1 MSKYIYCLTVILSV
15 LIPGW
20 GFSNEAPVHI
30 IPEPAQ
36 VSGRAGV
43 FQFTAS
49 TQFILQSSDSAF
61 DAITKKFLREFAA
74 VSGMKLALK
83 RTAPSPEKDNYLEI
97 IQAKGMQPEGYHL
110 DISPRMVRIF
120 ASSPAGIFYAF
131 QSLRQLLPAEF
142 VSARKISRKKWM
154 IPCADIVDY
163 PRFKYRGMHLDV
175 SRHFF
180 SIDFLKKYLDIL
192 ATYKINTFHWHLT
205 DSHGW
210 RLEIKKY
217 PKLTSV
223 GAWRAQRENIPM
235 TIAPVTGP
243 DEPATYG
250 GFYTQKDVKKL
261 IQYASERFIN
271 IIPEIEMPGHA
282 TAALVAYPEYTCL
295 NNPVP
300 LRIPCGYP
308 GDLKHN
314 FCAGNDS
321 TFLFLQGVL
330 DEVIALFP
338 SSYIHI
344 GGDEVKPASW
354 LSCPRCQQRMKN
366 ERLNSWKELQ
376 NYFTNRIDAY
386 ISSKGRRLIGWDE
399 IMDSGISKNA
409 AVMSWRGTKG
419 GIDAA
424 NAGHTVVMAPY
435 SYVYFDF
442 YQSEPELEPDITYA
456 ALNLAKTYSFEPV
469 PAELDEDR
477 AVLIEGGQGC
487 LWTENV
493 ESPARVEYMLLPR
506 LFALSEALWS
516 PKAAKDYRKL
526 IDKTE
531 SQFARLDKQGI
542 SYAKSIFNVHI
553 RPEFDSA
560 TKTIKVVLE
569 DQTSGKHVIRYNR
582 DGEDVS
588 GHCPIYAGPLIFQQ
602 SGDVQAALY
611 EQDSLMGKVSAAHF
625 TIAPS
630 TGSLVMLDALAKDSA
645 LQTLLARLTDGLHGS
660 IEPYDGQWVDI
671 RDSAFSLTVDLGKSR
686 LLSSVGFRCLEDM
699 VNNVLLP
706 ANIQIGVSNDNK
718 DFHVVD
724 EIINDSLPTEKL
736 RHIKEYKKEDLNERG
751 RYVRIKMLSS
761 QQQNIENPIAN
772 AVLLDEIVVE

>member
-1 MSKYIYCLTVILSV
+1 MSKYIYSLTVILSL

-20 GFSNEAPVHI
+20 GFSNEEPVHI

-61 DAITKKFLREFAA
+61 EAITKKFLGEFAA
-74 VSGMKLALK
+74 VSGIKLALK
-83 RTAPSPEKDNYLEI
+83 RTALSPEKENYLEI
-97 IQAKGMQPEGYHL
+97 IQARGMQPEEYHL
-110 DISPRMVRIF
+110 DISSRKVRIL

-131 QSLRQLLPAEF
+131 QSLRQLLPPEF
-142 VSARKISRKKWM
+142 VSARKISGKKWT

-235 TIAPVTGP
+235 TIAAVTEP

-250 GFYTQKDVKKL
+250 GFYTQKDVANL
-261 IQYASERFIN
+261 IRYASERFIT

-314 FCAGNDS
+314 FCPGNDS
-321 TFLFLQGVL
+321 TFLFLQDVL

-354 LSCPRCQQRMKN
+354 LSCPRCQQRIKD
-366 ERLNSWKELQ
+366 EHLSGWKELQ
-376 NYFTNRIDAY
+376 SYFTNRIDRY
-386 ISSKGRRLIGWDE
+386 ITSKGRRLIGWDE

-409 AVMSWRGTKG
+409 AVMSWRGTRG
-419 GIDAA
+419 GIEAA
-424 NAGHTVVMAPY
+424 NAGHSVVMAPY

-442 YQSEPELEPDITYA
+442 YQSEPELEPAITYA
-456 ALNLAKTYSFEPV
+456 ALNLAKVYSFDPV
-469 PAELDEDR
+469 PEELDEER
-477 AVLIEGGQGC
+477 AVFIEGGQGC
-487 LWTENV
+487 LWTENI
-493 ESPARVEYMLLPR
+493 ETPSRVEYMLLPR
-506 LFALSEALWS
+506 LFALSEVLWS
-516 PKAAKDYRKL
+516 PTSAKDYRKL

-531 SQFARLDKQGI
+531 SHFVRLDKKGI
-542 SYAKSIFNVHI
+542 NYAKSIYNVHI
-553 RPEFDSA
+553 RAEFDSA
-560 TKTIKVVLE
+560 SKNIKVVLE

-588 GHCPIYAGPLIFQQ
+588 GSCPIYAGPLVFQQ
-602 SGDVQAALY
+602 SGEVQAALY
-611 EQDSLMGKVSAAHF
+611 EQDSLMGKVSSAHF
-625 TIAPS
+625 FITPS
-630 TGSLVMLDALAKDSA
+630 TGAPVMLDAPSTDSTLRASLAK
-645 LQTLLARLTDGLHGS
+645 LTDGIQGS
-660 IEPYDGQWVDI
+660 IEPNDGQWI
-671 RDSAFSLTVDLGKSR
+671 KFRDSAFSLTLDLGESR
-686 LLSSVGFRCLEDM
+686 LLSSVGFRCMEDM
-699 VNNVLLP
+699 VSNLLLP
-706 ANIQIGVSNDNK
+706 AKIQIGLSNDNK

-724 EIINDSLPTEKL
+724 EIINDSLPAEKL
-736 RHIKEYKKEDLNERG
+736 RHIKEYKKGDLNEQA
-751 RYVRIKMLSS
+751 RYVRIKVLSS
-761 QQQNIENPIAN
+761 QQQNVENPVAN
-772 AVLLDEIVVE
+772 TVFIDEIVVE